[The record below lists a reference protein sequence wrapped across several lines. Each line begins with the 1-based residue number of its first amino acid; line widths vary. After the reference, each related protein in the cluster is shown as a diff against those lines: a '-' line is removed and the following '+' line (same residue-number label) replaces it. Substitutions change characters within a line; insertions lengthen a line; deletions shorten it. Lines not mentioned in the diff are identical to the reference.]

1 MTRADGTGPAP
12 MPDER
17 SDDHPDLA
25 ACTDEALIRA
35 SRSGQHDAYGV
46 LVRRYQDLVVKVALL
61 LGAADQAED
70 AAQEAFVSAWRA
82 LDRFSEGRP
91 FRPWILQIVH
101 NEVRNRQRTLLRRR
115 RMWSQSA
122 DELLLPDA
130 EASDVPALRAD
141 ERRALYAAVGALP
154 ERQRLVVTYR
164 YLLDLSEQETAAALR
179 LPAGTV
185 KSRLSRAL
193 GQLRADP
200 AVAALLEASP

>member
-1 MTRADGTGPAP
+1 MTRADGTGTGPV
-12 MPDER
+12 PDER
-17 SDDHPDLA
+17 CDDYADLHGCSDA
-25 ACTDEALIRA
+25 ALIRA
-35 SRSGQHDAYGV
+35 SRSGRHDAYGV
-46 LVRRYQDLVVKVALL
+46 LVRRYQDLVVKVAVL

-82 LDRFSEGRP
+82 LDRFTEGSP
-91 FRPWILQIVH
+91 FRPWILQIVR

-115 RMWSQSA
+115 TMWSQVVT
-122 DELLLPDA
+122 ELLPPDA
-130 EASDVPALRAD
+130 EASDAPALRAD
-141 ERRALYAAVGALP
+141 ERRALYAALAGLP
-154 ERQRLVVTYR
+154 ERQRLVVAYR

-193 GQLRADP
+193 GQLRVDP

>member
-1 MTRADGTGPAP
+1 MGPV
-12 MPDER
+12 PDER
-17 SDDHPDLA
+17 SDDYADLH
-25 ACTDEALIRA
+25 ACGDAALIRA
-35 SRSGQHDAYGV
+35 SRSGRHDAYGV
-46 LVRRYQDLVVKVALL
+46 LVRRYQDLVVKVAVL

-82 LDRFSEGRP
+82 LDRFTEGSP
-91 FRPWILQIVH
+91 FRPWILQIVR

-115 RMWSQSA
+115 TMWSQVVT
-122 DELLLPDA
+122 ELLPPDA
-130 EASDVPALRAD
+130 EASDAPSLRAD
-141 ERRALYAAVGALP
+141 ERRALYAALAGLP
-154 ERQRLVVTYR
+154 ERQRLVVAYR

-193 GQLRADP
+193 GQLRVDP